1 MAVRNEERSSGFPW
15 KKPIQMTSM
24 LCLRRFYP
32 IPTRC
37 FNCRTWSSDTL
48 LNQLNNFTNEH
59 QVFSLVSKNRA
70 RLSEKHVRSAI
81 KKLVQV
87 QKKRPRPS
95 ETMDYIR
102 SHSQFFVLRILAEN
116 KIECMDNESL
126 VDVLYSMLW

>member
-15 KKPIQMTSM
+15 KKTIQMTNM

-32 IPTRC
+32 IATRC
-37 FNCRTWSSDTL
+37 FNCRTCSSDTL
-48 LNQLNNFTNEH
+48 LNQLNNFTDEH

-87 QKKRPRPS
+87 QRKRPRYL

-126 VDVLYSMLW
+126 VDVLYSVLW